1 MDKAVIKQKV
11 HHDQGAELFP
21 FMEGDEVWVQRP
33 TSKGYDEGVVVRWT
47 GDLSYLVDRRP
58 SKKEACRSA
67 EDKDGIRAGYVKG
80 N

>member
-47 GDLSYLVDRRP
+47 GDLSSGGQVKRKHADQLKIKMASEQGMLR
-58 SKKEACRSA
+58 
-67 EDKDGIRAGYVKG
+67 GIDA
-80 N
+80 